1 MTPSLPDFAVWFT
14 NQAGRVVAHE
24 KRAIEA
30 REWAARLEPKCET
43 CTGYPDRIQCQDVVR
58 RMPTVQVCNFFQ
70 ERPEVAREREIA
82 AAAFEALIVEVH

>member
-14 NQAGRVVAHE
+14 DQAERVVAHE
-24 KRAIEA
+24 KRAVEA
-30 REWAARLEPKCET
+30 REWAARLEPKCGT
-43 CTGYPDRIQCQDVVR
+43 CTGYPERIQCQDVVR

-82 AAAFEALIVEVH
+82 AAAFEALTAEVH